1 MSSSTTPECKC
12 RITNDFDLLRQ
23 TQVFGGAPAEVVKL
37 FAYLSRHRVYQQG
50 EDILLQGEKSESCY
64 LIISGEVDIITRH
77 RDQEIVVQRLR
88 AGSFFGELALLARF
102 DWFFS
107 AKATQETDL
116 LIISREGFQKV
127 LSKYPEKRDKIT
139 EKVIQLRISR
149 FENQTSNLLDRLLE
163 AGVSTGNGNQPLI
176 R

>member
-1 MSSSTTPECKC
+1 MDSSTTPECRC
-12 RITNDFDLLRQ
+12 RITIDFDILRQ
-23 TQVFGGAPAEVVKL
+23 SAVFAGAPAEVVKL
-37 FAYLSRHRVYQQG
+37 FAYLSRHRIYQAG
-50 EDILLQGEKSESCY
+50 EQIILQGDKAESCY

-77 RDQEIVVQRLR
+77 REQEIVVQRLR

-107 AKATQETDL
+107 AKATQETEI
-116 LIISREGFQKV
+116 LIISREGFEKV

-149 FENQTSNLLDRLLE
+149 FENQTANLLDRLLE
-163 AGVSTGNGNQPLI
+163 AGLSADNGPLI
-176 R
+176 G